1 MSPRDSDRELRI
13 EKLRGSLIFWGIFLS
28 TLLSL
33 YLLGFGVIYILEK
46 LLELWGA

>member
-13 EKLRGSLIFWGIFLS
+13 EKFRASLIFWGIFLP

-33 YLLGFGVIYILEK
+33 YLLGFGVIYMIKK
-46 LLELWGA
+46 LLGLWGA